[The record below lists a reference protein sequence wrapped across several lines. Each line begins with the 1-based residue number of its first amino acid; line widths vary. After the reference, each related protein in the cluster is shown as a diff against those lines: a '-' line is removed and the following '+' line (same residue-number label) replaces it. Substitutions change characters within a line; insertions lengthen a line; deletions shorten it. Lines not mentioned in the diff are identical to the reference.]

1 MITADQIRAARA
13 LLRIGQEELARRA
26 EISIAT
32 LRRLEAGDGGTGAAS
47 PTLSRVRRALEDA
60 GADFIED
67 GVRRRRASTQADK
80 EELVRQILAIAD
92 RAAARVAERPEFSE
106 ADLYDESGLPA

>member
-1 MITADQIRAARA
+1 MIKADQIRAARA

-26 EISIAT
+26 EISVAT
-32 LRRLEAGDGGTGAAS
+32 LRRLEAEDGSTRVAS
-47 PTLSRVRRALEDA
+47 PTLGRVRRALEDA